1 MKRNKLVVA
10 CVMLVGIGLVSQVVE
25 RNLDKPAIQKY
36 VETSFKETDD
46 DKDTFDFKDEKETNI
61 FEWIG
66 F

>member
-1 MKRNKLVVA
+1 MKRNKVVVA

-36 VETSFKETDD
+36 VETNFKETDD